1 MIAKPIALSQIKR
14 KIGQPSYSLPQFKA
28 DMHTLWDNA
37 RTYNQEDSWVY
48 NAAEDMQ
55 EHFDRMWEEE
65 VGTSAAS
72 APAPTGPS
80 GPAQSAA
87 PPPQPS
93 HGFGGPGGPH
103 VGGTGDTSMAP
114 SGTSTP
120 MFKANA
126 AKIPTKIKI
135 KLGGGGSGAGGASRR
150 KEVMPDP
157 TPNQSESESEEDE
170 DDDY

>member
-14 KIGQPSYSLPQFKA
+14 KIGQASYSLQQFKA
-28 DMHTLWDNA
+28 DMHQLWDNA

-55 EHFDRMWEEE
+55 EHFDKMWDEE
-65 VGTSAAS
+65 VEGKSAGGGADAAS
-72 APAPTGPS
+72 PQKA
-80 GPAQSAA
+80 SAV
-87 PPPQPS
+87 PQ
-93 HGFGGPGGPH
+93 GLIGE
-103 VGGTGDTSMAP
+103 DTSNGA

-135 KLGGGGSGAGGASRR
+135 SLGGGGGAASGSASRR
-150 KEVMPDP
+150 KEVLPDP
-157 TPNQSESESEEDE
+157 SESGSDGDDDDDD